1 MLFPAM
7 RSADDWIDALSLQPH
22 PEGGHYRE
30 VYRATERLEA
40 TALPSR
46 FGSPRSFSTSIYFL
60 LRAGETS
67 ALHRI
72 RQDELWHFHDGDALV
87 IHRIGP
93 DGRHTAAR
101 LGLDVAAGDQPQR
114 CVPAGDWFGA
124 ELATDGRFA
133 LVGCSVAPG
142 FEFEDL
148 EMAERADLS
157 ARFPEHAALI
167 ERLTR

>member
-1 MLFPAM
+1 M
-7 RSADDWIDALSLQPH
+7 RSAEDWIDALSLQPH

-30 VYRATERLEA
+30 VYRASDRFEA
-40 TALPSR
+40 IALPAR
-46 FGSPRSFSTSIYFL
+46 FGSARACSTSIYFL

-101 LGLDVAAGDQPQR
+101 LGLDAAAGDQPQR
-114 CVPAGDWFGA
+114 CVPAGEWFGA
-124 ELATDGRFA
+124 ELAPNGRFA
-133 LVGCSVAPG
+133 LVGCTVAPG

-148 EMAERADLS
+148 EMGDRAELLE
-157 ARFPEHAALI
+157 RFPERAALI